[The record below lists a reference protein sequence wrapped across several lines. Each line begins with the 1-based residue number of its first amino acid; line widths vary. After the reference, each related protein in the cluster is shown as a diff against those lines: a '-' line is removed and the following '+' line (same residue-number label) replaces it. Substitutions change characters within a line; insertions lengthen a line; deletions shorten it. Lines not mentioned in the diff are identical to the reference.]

1 MDRLLRRMAYVLR
14 RHRREDELDEELRFH
29 LEMKRRELEAQGL
42 DAETAARAAHQAV
55 GNMPLARNRVRDVW
69 VWPWLQEALQDLLH
83 GARALRGN
91 PGLTATIVLT
101 LALGIG
107 VNASRLAVAYSTLWK
122 SLPYGAPDRL
132 VLVTLEGRGGEHFG
146 IEQSE
151 LEDWITRLGSL
162 ASAAGY
168 YSRELTLRGFG
179 EARPIRVT
187 YVTDDFFDVLGV
199 AAAVGRTTSFDQTDD
214 LVVMSHQLASQSQGE
229 SVNSVLGAGLTLGER
244 LHTVVGVMP
253 RNFAFPTSRTDVW
266 IRTPRSNVRV
276 GNVGAHRLVGRLRD
290 GATLADVRH
299 EANALLRERH
309 PSGNLSRAV
318 VASFEDRA
326 FEDVRPTMLVFL
338 AAGAL
343 VLIISCAN
351 VALLLLGRAVGRQQ
365 DSAIRVALGCGRSR
379 LLRTSV
385 VEGIL
390 VATGSLLLGL
400 FLAGATL
407 WMMRILAAERLPRV
421 DGIVLDRPVVLATL
435 LVGLGL
441 ALLHGCYGM
450 TPCQHSCVRQHLWPL
465 SAGLRRPSAQ
475 EWAAET
481 TNDRRAL
488 RRRVTLLFGDYHGF
502 P

>member
-1 MDRLLRRMAYVLR
+1 MGIQASTLLPGTL
-14 RHRREDELDEELRFH
+14 
-29 LEMKRRELEAQGL
+29 
-42 DAETAARAAHQAV
+42 
-55 GNMPLARNRVRDVW
+55 
-69 VWPWLQEALQDLLH
+69 DLLI
-83 GARALRGN
+83 LR
-91 PGLTATIVLT
+91 T
-101 LALGIG
+101 LASGSRHGYGI
-107 VNASRLAVAYSTLWK
+107 ARH
-122 SLPYGAPDRL
+122 
-132 VLVTLEGRGGEHFG
+132 LEGRGGEHFG

-351 VALLLLGRAVGRQQ
+351 VPSSSSVAPSGASRTARSASHSAAAGVVCSAPAWSRA
-365 DSAIRVALGCGRSR
+365 SS
-379 LLRTSV
+379 
-385 VEGIL
+385 
-390 VATGSLLLGL
+390 
-400 FLAGATL
+400 
-407 WMMRILAAERLPRV
+407 
-421 DGIVLDRPVVLATL
+421 
-435 LVGLGL
+435 
-441 ALLHGCYGM
+441 
-450 TPCQHSCVRQHLWPL
+450 
-465 SAGLRRPSAQ
+465 LRR
-475 EWAAET
+475 AACCW
-481 TNDRRAL
+481 DCSWQGQRC
-488 RRRVTLLFGDYHGF
+488 G
-502 P
+502 